1 MFWIG
6 TLRIGEELKMRRL
19 ILGLLVVLTASAAL
33 AGGWCSTYSLASG
46 SVDVTNTQ
54 ANSSWVPVAV
64 LLKFDAVT
72 NSVMTVQRVSQS
84 NTFVLGS
91 ANVSNVTS
99 TVWTP
104 EADYPF
110 SFGDVLRVTSTA
122 TNGQV
127 QIIRRAE

>member
-1 MFWIG
+1 
-6 TLRIGEELKMRRL
+6 MRRL
-19 ILGLLVVLTASAAL
+19 ILVLLMAVTASAAL
-33 AGGWCSTYSLASG
+33 AGGWCSTFSLAGG
-46 SVDVTNTQ
+46 SVDLTNMQ
-54 ANSSWVPVAV
+54 ANSTWVPVAV
-64 LLKFDAVT
+64 LLKFDQAT
-72 NSVMTVQRVSQS
+72 NSVVTVQRVSQS

-99 TVWTP
+99 TVWAP

-110 SFGDVLRVTSTA
+110 GFGDVLRVTSTA

>member
-1 MFWIG
+1 
-6 TLRIGEELKMRRL
+6 MRRL
-19 ILGLLVVLTASAAL
+19 ILSVLMALAANAAL
-33 AGGWCSTYSLASG
+33 AGGWCSTYSLTSG

-64 LLKFDAVT
+64 LLKFDAAT
-72 NSVMTVQRVSQS
+72 NSVVTVQRVSQS

-110 SFGDVLRVTSTA
+110 SFGDVLRVTSSA

-127 QIIRRAE
+127 QVIRRAE